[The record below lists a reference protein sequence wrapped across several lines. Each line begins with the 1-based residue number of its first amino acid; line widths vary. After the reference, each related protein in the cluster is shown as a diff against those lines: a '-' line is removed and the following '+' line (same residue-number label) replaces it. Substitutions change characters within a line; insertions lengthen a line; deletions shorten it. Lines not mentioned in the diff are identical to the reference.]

1 MSETIEISMNQLRGM
16 IGVRMIH
23 RGRRYVVVEVL
34 EDGPSIV
41 LQEIRDNRNIQDNL
55 HGMAT
60 RRVVSTV
67 TVPVLTPDH
76 RQIHADYLALELID

>member
-1 MSETIEISMNQLRGM
+1 MSDTIEISMDQLRGM
-16 IGVRMIH
+16 IGVRVEH
-23 RGRRYVVVEVL
+23 NARRYVVVEVL
-34 EDGPSIV
+34 EDGPSVV
-41 LQEIRDNRNIQDNL
+41 LQEMRDNQDIQSNL